1 VRAAVR
7 SVITTLVLVLSTV
20 SAAHAETPCE
30 RRADLDTHR
39 ASIVLRLAGDAP
51 VPAVVER
58 RGVRE
63 AASIWA
69 RYGVDVRLDAPDC
82 AMPDDAI
89 VLMVVPGRHTGEPQV
104 AALGALSFGGGV
116 PGHVITIFY
125 DDVLRF
131 AEHRGVIGSP
141 EPTCQGARRDQIAAR
156 VLGRV
161 LAHEIGHFLL
171 ASESHAADGLMK
183 SRQMGPDLCAGPAA
197 HFLLSPPDVERLSQ
211 RLEARFVPPDARR

>member
-1 VRAAVR
+1 VRAVVR
-7 SVITTLVLVLSTV
+7 SVLTTLVLVLSTV
-20 SAAHAETPCE
+20 SAAHAEPCDRPPALE
-30 RRADLDTHR
+30 AHR
-39 ASIVLRLAGDAP
+39 ASIVLRLVAGAP
-51 VPAVVER
+51 VSAVVER

-69 RYGVDVRLDAPDC
+69 QYGVDVRLDAPDC
-82 AMPDDAI
+82 AIPDDAI
-89 VLMVVPGRHTGEPQV
+89 VLVVVPGRHTGEPQV
-104 AALGALSFGGGV
+104 AALGALSFGGDV

-161 LAHEIGHFLL
+161 LAHELGHFLL
-171 ASESHAADGLMK
+171 ASRSHAVDGLMK

-211 RLEARFVPPDARR
+211 RLEARFVPPDVRP